1 MACLVYKK
9 KLTKPKTKQSN
20 NLKLTK
26 KFHIDRIFLK
36 YRKRKELFKV
46 KDNTGKANTLV
57 IKFRLDKGHT
67 LTSH

>member
-1 MACLVYKK
+1 MACLAYKK
-9 KLTKPKTKQSN
+9 NPTKPKTKKSN

-26 KFHIDRIFLK
+26 KIHVDRVFLK

-46 KDNTGKANTLV
+46 KDNIGKANTLV
-57 IKFRLDKGHT
+57 IKFRLQKSHT